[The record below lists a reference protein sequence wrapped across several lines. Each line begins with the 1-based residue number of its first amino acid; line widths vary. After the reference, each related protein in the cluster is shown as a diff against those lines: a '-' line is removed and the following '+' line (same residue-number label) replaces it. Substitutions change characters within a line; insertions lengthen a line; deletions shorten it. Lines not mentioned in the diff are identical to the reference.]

1 MTAKSNF
8 RLAGCAFMLSIIVC
22 SGFIEVP
29 GVAIGAPAVAGQN
42 SLWNKI
48 VFLTNKAW
56 QKVSGVR
63 TVGRRQTGIAGGRGS
78 ESSDLVALIPE
89 ASDKSFVGVTITD
102 RPTFWF
108 YIPPRFTELNLKFM
122 KFTLKD
128 KNKGGKELWSSEL
141 LTDSLK
147 VSSGLMPI
155 SYKGDKI
162 KANGTY
168 FWELSYQQ
176 AGIYQGKERL
186 LPKSLLSGNLQ
197 KETFA
202 TLPINQTVP
211 DRINTYARNGIW
223 YDLITELITRKQQNP
238 SDRQLANAFRS
249 LIFESTEVKF
259 TKIVDE
265 KGIIKLQEDTGLM
278 ESIVTAKVINLPWSN

>member
-8 RLAGCAFMLSIIVC
+8 RLAGCAFVLSMIVC
-22 SGFIEVP
+22 AGFIEIP
-29 GVAIGAPAVAGQN
+29 GVLIGASAAAKQD
-42 SLWNKI
+42 SLWDKI

-63 TVGRRQTGIAGGRGS
+63 TVGRRQTGLAGGRGP

-102 RPTFWF
+102 QPTFWF
-108 YIPPRFTELNLKFM
+108 YIPPKFTELNLKFM

-147 VSSGLMPI
+147 LSSGLMPI

-162 KANGTY
+162 KVSGTY

-197 KETFA
+197 KEVFA
-202 TLPINQTVP
+202 TSLTNQTVP
-211 DRINTYARNGIW
+211 NRINIYARNGILHDLIT
-223 YDLITELITRKQQNP
+223 DLITEKQQSPN
-238 SDRQLANAFRS
+238 DQQLANAFRS
-249 LIFESTEVKF
+249 LIFESAEVKF
-259 TKIVDE
+259 TKTINE
-265 KGIIKLQEDTGLM
+265 KGIIKLQEDTELM